1 MGQYCHLFASVASY
15 LLMQSI
21 NESAMKKKKTKNQT
35 IKNLHLDKP
44 TSHGG
49 WPSGKPGGYTDP
61 DTPVYKQI
69 SNYLKA
75 MGLIDD
81 DNPRGKLAEAKIR
94 NIVRKFLLE
103 KYN

>member
-1 MGQYCHLFASVASY
+1 
-15 LLMQSI
+15 
-21 NESAMKKKKTKNQT
+21 MKKKKSKKT

-49 WPSGKPGGYTDP
+49 WPAGKPGGYTDP

-69 SNYLKA
+69 AKYLED

-81 DNPRGKLAEAKIR
+81 DNPRARLSESKIRQIIR
-94 NIVRKFLLE
+94 NILL
-103 KYN
+103 KKDIY

>member
-1 MGQYCHLFASVASY
+1 
-15 LLMQSI
+15 
-21 NESAMKKKKTKNQT
+21 MKKKKSKKT

-69 SNYLKA
+69 ANYLQS

-81 DNPRGKLAEAKIR
+81 DNPRARLSEYSDVFHCDDKRYFIIENKIR
-94 NIVRKFLLE
+94 DLIREVLNSAINSLV
-103 KYN
+103 